1 MLKLLNYRSTS
12 DVVLQTTTYICTC
25 MSEYA
30 HDSVVPDKESTQTKK
45 EQVAAMFDDIAVKYD
60 FLNRFL
66 SAGID
71 IGWRKKAIK
80 QLVNHHPAYILDVA
94 TGTADVAILSA
105 AILKPQ
111 KITGI
116 DISDGM
122 LAVGRKKVEKLGLQN
137 TIELLNG
144 DSETINFN
152 DNTFDGVTVAFGVRN
167 FQNLEKGLQEIKRV
181 LKPGGKLVVLEF
193 SKPKLWATQ
202 KVYNLYMNVVAPN
215 AGKLFSKNR
224 NAYEYLDK
232 SIKKF
237 PEGKNFTK
245 ILDQLEYRNTY
256 CKPLSLGI
264 CSIYCG
270 EK

>member
-1 MLKLLNYRSTS
+1 MFNSIAYR
-12 DVVLQTTTYICTC
+12 
-25 MSEYA
+25 
-30 HDSVVPDKESTQTKK
+30 
-45 EQVAAMFDDIAVKYD
+45 YD

-66 SAGID
+66 SAGVD
-71 IGWRKKAIK
+71 VWWRKKAIRELK
-80 QLVNHHPAYILDVA
+80 KLKPKNILDVA
-94 TGTADVAILSA
+94 TGTADVAIMATTLLDA
-105 AILKPQ
+105 E

-122 LAVGRKKVEKLGLQN
+122 LEIGRAKIKKKGLEK

-144 DSETINFN
+144 DSETIKFA
-152 DNTFDGVTVAFGVRN
+152 DNSFDAVTVAFGVRN
-167 FQNLEKGLQEIKRV
+167 FEHLEKGLAEIKRV

-193 SKPKLWATQ
+193 SQPKTAGVTQ
-202 KVYNLYMNVVAPN
+202 LYNVYMKLVAPN
-215 AGKLFSKNR
+215 VGKIFSKNR
-224 NAYEYLDK
+224 NAYKYLDE

-237 PEGKNFTK
+237 PEGKNFTL
-245 ILDQLEYRNTY
+245 ILDNLGYTNTY

>member
-1 MLKLLNYRSTS
+1 MT
-12 DVVLQTTTYICTC
+12 QF
-25 MSEYA
+25 A
-30 HDSVVPDKESTQTKK
+30 HDTIVPSIDSDLSKK
-45 EQVAAMFDDIAVKYD
+45 EQVARMFDNIAYRYD

-71 IGWRKKAIK
+71 IWWRKKAIR
-80 QLVNHHPAYILDVA
+80 QLIKCNPKNILDVA
-94 TGTADVAILSA
+94 TGTADVAIMTI
-105 AILKPQ
+105 AILHPD

-122 LAVGRKKVEKLGLQN
+122 LEIGRAKIKKQGLEK

-144 DSETINFN
+144 DSETIKFA
-152 DNTFDGVTVAFGVRN
+152 DNSFDAVTVAFGVRN
-167 FQNLEKGLQEIKRV
+167 FEHLEKGLHEIKRV

-193 SKPKLWATQ
+193 SQPQTTGVKQLYNVYMKLVAR
-202 KVYNLYMNVVAPN
+202 NV
-215 AGKLFSKNR
+215 GKLFSKNR
-224 NAYEYLDK
+224 DAYKYLDE

-237 PEGKNFTK
+237 PEGKNFTL
-245 ILDQLEYRNTY
+245 ILDNLGYINTY

>member
-1 MLKLLNYRSTS
+1 MT
-12 DVVLQTTTYICTC
+12 QF
-25 MSEYA
+25 A
-30 HDSVVPDKESTQTKK
+30 HDTIVPSIDSDLSKK
-45 EQVAAMFDDIAVKYD
+45 EQVARMFDNIAYRYD

-71 IGWRKKAIK
+71 IWWRKKAIR
-80 QLVNHHPAYILDVA
+80 QLIKCNPRNILDVA
-94 TGTADVAILSA
+94 TGTADVAIMTI
-105 AILKPQ
+105 AILHPD

-122 LAVGRKKVEKLGLQN
+122 LEIGRAKIKKQGLEK

-144 DSETINFN
+144 DSETIKFA
-152 DNTFDGVTVAFGVRN
+152 DNSFDAVTVAFGVRN
-167 FQNLEKGLQEIKRV
+167 FEHLEKGLHEIKRV

-193 SKPKLWATQ
+193 SQPQTTGVKQLYNVYMKLVAR
-202 KVYNLYMNVVAPN
+202 NV
-215 AGKLFSKNR
+215 GKLFSKNR
-224 NAYEYLDK
+224 DAYKYLDE

-237 PEGKNFTK
+237 PEGKNFTL
-245 ILDQLEYRNTY
+245 ILDNLGYINTY